1 MASIKHLR
9 TEIITCLLLLVLA
22 YANHFNNTFHFDD
35 SHTIQENMA
44 IRHIKNIPDFFSDPT
59 MFSANPQHH
68 HLRPLVTT
76 TLAID
81 YWLGGGLYPFFFQ
94 LSTFLW
100 HIGLCILLFFVYRK
114 ITGNVLKHRW
124 ADLIALAAAALFS
137 LHTAVAETVNYII
150 SRSDVLSTFFIVLS
164 LFLYVQ
170 FPQKRKWGFY
180 ILAAVTGVLAKE
192 TVPVLLIILFFY
204 ILFFEK
210 NLSIAQIVKPK
221 NLNRV
226 IRVIG
231 VLMPLLIA
239 VAVVQFYTL
248 TRVNTE
254 TKDAGLTN
262 PVVYY
267 WLTQTYVWLR
277 YFTAFFL
284 PLHLSADTD
293 LSVITRISDWRI
305 IAGISFVV
313 LLLITIIKT
322 SKNAETRPVA
332 LGLIWFAA
340 SLLPTSLLPFAEVMN
355 DHRMYFAFTGLSLA
369 VVYTIGLLIVK
380 NERAVLAGGWYKKGL
395 ITAAWMV
402 LCLHAYGVYQRNK
415 VWHTEESLWKD
426 VTEKSPENGRG
437 WMNYGLA
444 LMSRGDYLSA
454 LQIFEKAE
462 TLLNNYSFLAINM
475 GIANA
480 GLKRDREAVE
490 NFEKAISWAPN
501 DYNSYTYYA
510 RYLASKG
517 KWAETKLIAEKAL
530 ALNEKNMMALN
541 AAMAAYQGL
550 ALWDDLKKTAAHTL
564 DISPGDS
571 SAIAFLK
578 AADKKEQAVSVSPI
592 GLKTAEDYL
601 NLSLVMYNAG
611 LYEDCIAACK
621 NALALQ
627 PDYADAYNNICAAY
641 NMLKEWDKAKEAC
654 TKALELNPQQPN
666 AAANLQWALKQEQ
679 E

>member
-1 MASIKHLR
+1 MTPTKRLR
-9 TEIITCLLLLVLA
+9 TGIITCLLILILA
-22 YANHFNNTFHFDD
+22 YANHFNNAFHFDD
-35 SHTIQENMA
+35 SHTIQQNTA
-44 IRHIKNIPDFFSDPT
+44 IRNLKNIPHFFSDPT

-114 ITGNVLKHRW
+114 IAGNVIKHKW
-124 ADLIALAAAALFS
+124 TDFLALAAAALFS

-164 LFLYVQ
+164 LFLYIQ

-180 ILAAVTGVLAKE
+180 VLAAAAGVLAKE

-210 NLSIAQIVKPK
+210 DMSVAQICKPRNIK
-221 NLNRV
+221 TVL
-226 IRVIG
+226 RVIG
-231 VLMPLLIA
+231 MLLPLLIA
-239 VAVVQFYTL
+239 IALVQVYTL

-262 PVVYY
+262 PFGYY

-293 LSVITRISDWRI
+293 LSVITRVSDWRI
-305 IAGISFVV
+305 VAGISFVV
-313 LLLITIIKT
+313 LLLITIVRT
-322 SKNAETRPVA
+322 SEKAETRPVA

-340 SLLPTSLLPFAEVMN
+340 SLLPTSVLPFAEVMN

-369 VVYTIGLLIVK
+369 VVYTIWLLIIK
-380 NERAVLAGGWYKKGL
+380 NEKAILAKSGYKTGLMVAGWL
-395 ITAAWMV
+395 I
-402 LCLHAYGVYQRNK
+402 LCLHAYGVYQRNQ
-415 VWHTEESLWKD
+415 VWRTEESLWKD
-426 VTEKSPENGRG
+426 VTEKSPGNGRG

-444 LMSRGDYLSA
+444 LMSRSDYVSA
-454 LQIFEKAE
+454 LEMFAKAE
-462 TLLNNYSFLAINM
+462 SLLNHYHFLAINM
-475 GIANA
+475 GIANG
-480 GLKRDREAVE
+480 GLKRDKEAVE
-490 NFEKAISWAPN
+490 NFEKAIIWAPD
-501 DYNSYTYYA
+501 DYNSYSYYA
-510 RYLASKG
+510 RYLAGQGNWTKA
-517 KWAETKLIAEKAL
+517 KAMAERAL
-530 ALNEKNMMALN
+530 ALNGKDMTALN

-550 ALWDDLKKTAAHTL
+550 ALWEDLKKTAAYTL
-564 DISPGDS
+564 TINPGDAN
-571 SAIAFLK
+571 AIAFLK
-578 AADKKEQAVSVSPI
+578 AAGNKKQAVSTQPV
-592 GLKTAEDYL
+592 GLQTAEDYL

-611 LYEDCIAACK
+611 QYEDCIAACK
-621 NALALQ
+621 NALSLK

-654 TKALELNPQQPN
+654 TKALQLNPQQPN
-666 AAANLQWALKQEQ
+666 ASANLQWAIKEKLE
-679 E
+679 